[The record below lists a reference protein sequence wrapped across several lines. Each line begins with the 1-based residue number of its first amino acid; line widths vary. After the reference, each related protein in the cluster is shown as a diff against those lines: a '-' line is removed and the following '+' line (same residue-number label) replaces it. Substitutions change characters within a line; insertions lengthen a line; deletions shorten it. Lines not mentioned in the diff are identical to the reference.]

1 MWSKYDLKY
10 LNNKSLGSVEKCAAT
25 QEELDKE
32 DVSESEKELSENG
45 SKGNRKRMQKGKA
58 KGILM
63 FQNYIMV

>member
-1 MWSKYDLKY
+1 M
-10 LNNKSLGSVEKCAAT
+10 EKCAAT